1 MNTSTITSV
10 AKRINN
16 YIADLSERVTRFDH
30 EIAPE
35 YDTLGGDRYCV
46 KVYEVYNKVEIIH
59 DGGCSEWF
67 VDGAR
72 TKLTALL
79 EKRGWHCDE
88 SNEYHTVYMA
98 DCPVSITTHATSP
111 QCSYCN
117 DSRIDL
123 VDERRPC
130 IFCADKEEN

>member
-59 DGGCSEWF
+59 EGECSEWF
-67 VDGAR
+67 GATRAKLFRQGRVNINRFFGNDGR
-72 TKLTALL
+72 RISLDLL
-79 EKRGWHCDE
+79 RKR
-88 SNEYHTVYMA
+88 
-98 DCPVSITTHATSP
+98 
-111 QCSYCN
+111 
-117 DSRIDL
+117 
-123 VDERRPC
+123 ERLSKAAIGR
-130 IFCADKEEN
+130 